1 MHANVSTDDNWKPLV
16 VCEATV
22 FVSLIFLIQEEDD
35 RLIEDTALRDN
46 ENAKEVENPLAVL
59 KGILSEVWYVMSLL
73 PWYWCLGT

>member
-1 MHANVSTDDNWKPLV
+1 M
-16 VCEATV
+16 CEATV
-22 FVSLIFLIQEEDD
+22 FVSLIFLIQEEED

-73 PWYWCLGT
+73 P

>member
-1 MHANVSTDDNWKPLV
+1 MHANVSTDDNRKPLV

-22 FVSLIFLIQEEDD
+22 FVSLIFLIQEED

-46 ENAKEVENPLAVL
+46 ENAKVEENPLAVL

-73 PWYWCLGT
+73 L